1 MKSAI
6 IIDGYVDEPAVLGV
20 PPYLSTYAR
29 YIAGT
34 LIFKDFEVKYTTIDE
49 VRKKNLFS
57 SFNNF
62 DVMVILSSITVPGK
76 YIGGTPI
83 SIDEIK
89 KIFSSNKK
97 PFRILTGAT
106 VNFIN
111 DPEEV
116 YADDLAID
124 FLKYAFEKVDY
135 EVIRNVSLLGAEIVK
150 MHPRFPD
157 IICEIEVS
165 LGCERKTYCTF
176 CSEPILH
183 PKFISR
189 PVKDIIEEVEKL
201 YKNGV
206 KAFRLGRSA
215 NILAYGLDKNS
226 NKINVLLIKELYNGI
241 RSVAPKLEVLH
252 TDNAN
257 PAFIAQHF
265 PDSARAI
272 EIIVEN
278 NTEGDIFS
286 FGVESFDEAVRKKN
300 NIQGTVEDIDFAIKL
315 VNEIGGIRINGIP
328 KLLPGLNFIF
338 GLAGETKKSYEVLY
352 QKLKYYLENN
362 ILLRRINLRQLMV
375 VPNTPLWYYNQKK
388 RLKVNKALFKHYKYL
403 IRNEIDSEM
412 IKKVFPK
419 GSIVKGVI
427 PEFVEG
433 NITFG
438 RPLGTYPIL
447 VGVIGKFDKKSDIY
461 IVDHGMRSITGI
473 VLGKKV
479 AEYSI
484 SELAKIPG
492 ISKSKAEKLKKE
504 YPSTA
509 LNEILEVDL
518 D

>member
-111 DPEEV
+111 DPDEV
-116 YADDLAID
+116 HADDLAID

-362 ILLRRINLRQLMV
+362 ILL
-375 VPNTPLWYYNQKK
+375 
-388 RLKVNKALFKHYKYL
+388 
-403 IRNEIDSEM
+403 
-412 IKKVFPK
+412 
-419 GSIVKGVI
+419 
-427 PEFVEG
+427 
-433 NITFG
+433 
-438 RPLGTYPIL
+438 
-447 VGVIGKFDKKSDIY
+447 
-461 IVDHGMRSITGI
+461 
-473 VLGKKV
+473 
-479 AEYSI
+479 
-484 SELAKIPG
+484 EL
-492 ISKSKAEKLKKE
+492 L
-504 YPSTA
+504 
-509 LNEILEVDL
+509 L
-518 D
+518 